1 MDNVKQWRCRNQHVL
16 GLISSNGSKVPQLML
31 YRHAVDPTAERPA
44 EVDLIVGEV
53 IGRVPVRCDI
63 CDDVQLW
70 DVSVDAMVEMFLSL
84 RDEQVVQF
92 QARVIRRQGRK
103 DVKVYAAE

>member
-1 MDNVKQWRCRNQHVL
+1 MNKLKQWQCRNQHVL
-16 GLISSNGSKVPQLML
+16 GVISSNGSNVPQLML
-31 YRHAVDPTAERPA
+31 YRHAVDPAAEKPA

-70 DVSVDAMVEMFLSL
+70 DVSVDALVDLFLSL

-103 DVKVYAAE
+103 EAKIYAAE